1 MINWLH
7 PRSASLLLF
16 WVLNLLAAQ
25 HALQGQSLLDD
36 LLGPE
41 ELVVRP
47 VSATFKDTRI
57 INAQS
62 NETPGKRV
70 LHFVIA
76 HRFGEVNDGIYELF
90 GLDNASMRMGF
101 DYGITDRLCV
111 GVGRSTFQKTVEG
124 SIKWRA
130 LQQNTDNSMPVS
142 VTLYSVLMAN
152 GLRWA
157 DPDRQNYF
165 TSRLSYTHQAII
177 AKKWNESFSL
187 ALIPSLTH
195 RNLVATLNDAHDQY
209 TLGLGGRYKVGPR
222 ASLNFEY
229 HYALAGL
236 PDESVNSLSLGMDI
250 ETGGHVFQL
259 HLTNSQG
266 MFERAF
272 LTETSGTWGDGAIY
286 FGFNLSRV
294 FDF

>member
-1 MINWLH
+1 MWDWMHKRTNVLQLTGLLCF
-7 PRSASLLLF
+7 SL
-16 WVLNLLAAQ
+16 VSSSVQ
-25 HALQGQSLLDD
+25 CQSLLDD

-41 ELVVRP
+41 ELMVRP

-76 HRFGEVNDGIYELF
+76 HRFGQVNDGIYELF

-111 GVGRSTFQKTVEG
+111 GVGRSTFQKTIEG
-124 SIKWRA
+124 SVKWRA

-142 VTLYSVLMAN
+142 VTLYSVIMAN

-195 RNLVATLNDAHDQY
+195 RNLVATLEDAHDQV
-209 TLGLGGRYKVGPR
+209 TMGLGGRYKVGPR
-222 ASLNFEY
+222 ASVNFEY

-272 LTETSGTWGDGAIY
+272 LTETSGTWGEGAIY